1 MSNARATRVVLLAV
15 SALVLA
21 ACTPAVSAN
30 APADPFVD
38 PIVPQGGS
46 AQSGGQGTG
55 PASAPHRGSGAVG
68 VALVGGAQLPE
79 QVVSAFTK
87 DTGFTVSAAAYDAVG
102 DVPAQGTDVVL
113 GLDGADALA
122 AAGASLAGH
131 VAVPQARTAAG
142 TEVAGAE
149 GAVAYGR
156 DDVCVVADRAWMSA
170 NMLAVPSS
178 IQELASASY
187 AGLLAVPDPA
197 STSVG
202 RAFVQAVSSQVG
214 QGLGAFATSLS
225 PRVGA
230 STGETLA
237 QWSAADRVTASYWSS
252 LVGAPASPPSAG
264 LYPLVVAPAS
274 LASAAL
280 TNTGAESYGAPV
292 ASTCIARTLYA
303 AGVPSGGAVSDG
315 AASLIAWLQGGAAQR
330 ALAEAGAAAPLDS
343 GVGEGTRA
351 SWASQGSGREAD
363 ETAADPQ
370 SVAAAVSAWG
380 AR

>member
-1 MSNARATRVVLLAV
+1 MTNARATRVVLLAV
-15 SALVLA
+15 SALALA

-46 AQSGGQGTG
+46 AQSADQGTG
-55 PASAPHRGSGAVG
+55 SASAPRKGSGAVS

-87 DTGFTVSAAAYDAVG
+87 DTGFTVGTAAYDAVG
-102 DVPAQGTDVVL
+102 DVPAQSTDVVL

-131 VAVPQARTAAG
+131 VAVPQVRTAAG

-187 AGLLAVPDPA
+187 AGLLAPLRPA
-197 STSVG
+197 LAAPSCRPPPRRSARGSG
-202 RAFVQAVSSQVG
+202 R
-214 QGLGAFATSLS
+214 S
-225 PRVGA
+225 PRPCRRGWGPA
-230 STGETLA
+230 RGRPLRS
-237 QWSAADRVTASYWSS
+237 
-252 LVGAPASPPSAG
+252 GAPPTASPPPTGRPWPGPPPRPPRRACTRWSSR
-264 LYPLVVAPAS
+264 PLPWRR
-274 LASAAL
+274 
-280 TNTGAESYGAPV
+280 P
-292 ASTCIARTLYA
+292 
-303 AGVPSGGAVSDG
+303 P
-315 AASLIAWLQGGAAQR
+315 
-330 ALAEAGAAAPLDS
+330 
-343 GVGEGTRA
+343 
-351 SWASQGSGREAD
+351 
-363 ETAADPQ
+363 
-370 SVAAAVSAWG
+370 
-380 AR
+380 